1 MLIGGI
7 GTDIVEIDRIKKAVG
22 KSGGRFLKRVYTEE
36 ELGFCSLRA
45 DPYPCLAARF
55 AAKEAVFKSLG
66 SGLAGCRWTDVEV
79 VRGGAAGPGVV
90 LRGNAGAFAR
100 EAGIDRVLISISHDR
115 GRAIAFAL
123 AVKKGGM
130 IP

>member
-7 GTDIVEIDRIKKAVG
+7 GTDIIEIDRIKKIAG
-22 KSGGRFLKRVYTEE
+22 RKGQRFLMRVFTEA
-36 ELGFCSLRA
+36 ELDFCLGRA

-55 AAKEAVFKSLG
+55 AAKEAVLKSLG

-79 VRGGAAGPGVV
+79 VRTGPAPPEIVLAGH
-90 LRGNAGAFAR
+90 AR
-100 EAGIDRVLISISHDR
+100 ELAENAGIDRVLISISHDR

-123 AVKKGGM
+123 AVKGGKA
-130 IP
+130 